1 MDADRRLPQLPDD
14 LEGPP
19 TDSTV
24 RAILWDADGVLQE
37 TPAGTW
43 DLAVQVV
50 GRFEGALTG
59 ANVDEASI
67 RAAAVEVGL
76 GDRVDDVLSVWW
88 TFDLVAPAL
97 EVVARARAAGI
108 GCYLATNQ
116 DSYRATCMRE
126 KAHYDVRLDGQY
138 YSCDI
143 GHAKPSAEFFE
154 HILDD
159 VRLTPGQV
167 LFIDDQPAN
176 VAGARAVGLRAE
188 LWTSSDGT
196 PALRRI
202 LASHGVALDD
212 RAGSAGLPERQAT
225 ASPRERH

>member
-1 MDADRRLPQLPDD
+1 MDADHRLPQLPDD
-14 LEGPP
+14 LEVP
-19 TDSTV
+19 TTYSTV

-76 GDRVDDVLSVWW
+76 GDRVEDVLSVWW

-97 EVVARARAAGI
+97 EVVARARDAGI

-116 DSYRATCMRE
+116 DSYRATCMRQ
-126 KAHYDVRLDGQY
+126 KARYDERLDGEY
-138 YSCDI
+138 YSCNI

-154 HILDD
+154 HVLGD
-159 VRLTPGQV
+159 VRLSPGQV

-188 LWTSSDGT
+188 QWTNSDGI
-196 PALRRI
+196 PALARI
-202 LASHGVALDD
+202 LASHGVALDE
-212 RAGSAGLPERQAT
+212 RGESAALPKRQAT
-225 ASPRERH
+225 ASTHERH